1 MGDSRGTDSPATD
14 ADSHAQRSRGHRQRI
29 VVTGIGV
36 VSALGVGVERTLARL
51 RAGESGLAQADGR
64 CAEFDPLAYM
74 SRKVA
79 KRTERFAQLTLAA
92 FDEAAYL
99 AWGEAECP
107 ADPARVAC
115 LIGIACGGVGMLEA
129 QRDVM
134 EAEGAIAVSPF
145 TIPLMMANAAPAV
158 LAIKNRFTGPCTS
171 IMSGDASSAQAIGAG
186 VCALECGDVDLAVVG
201 GSESMFSDP
210 YLEAFARRG
219 FVTPSGEVRPFD
231 RRRDGWSLAE
241 ASSVLILE
249 RAESAARRGAA
260 VLGEILGFGAATARN
275 DSPEVERDGLC
286 APHAVSLALRAADVD
301 PGALDAL
308 NAHGTATQAS
318 DAAEALALRSAL
330 GARLD
335 ELPVCS
341 IKGAVG
347 YTLGAAGAL
356 DAAVMLLALRA
367 RTALPTPGC
376 EQLDETLRLPGVA
389 SESRPL
395 AAGDDER
402 AVGLSTT
409 FGLGGNSVALVL
421 AA

>member
-1 MGDSRGTDSPATD
+1 MGDSCSSDSPAV
-14 ADSHAQRSRGHRQRI
+14 RSLDDRRRI
-29 VVTGIGV
+29 VVTGVGV
-36 VSALGVGVERTLARL
+36 VSALGVGGERTLARL
-51 RAGESGLAQADGR
+51 RAGESGLAEASGR

-74 SRKVA
+74 SRKEV

-92 FDEAAYL
+92 FDEATRS
-99 AWGEAECP
+99 AWGGAECP
-107 ADPARVAC
+107 VAPARVAC
-115 LIGIACGGVGMLEA
+115 LIGIACGGVSMLEA

-134 EAEGAIAVSPF
+134 EEEGAIAVSPF

-186 VCALECGDVDLAVVG
+186 VCALECDDVDLAVVG
-201 GSESMFSDP
+201 GAESMFSDP
-210 YLEAFARRG
+210 YVEAFARRG
-219 FVTPSGEVRPFD
+219 FVTASGEVRPFD
-231 RRRDGWSLAE
+231 CRRDGWSLAE

-249 RAESAARRGAA
+249 RAQSAARRGAT

-286 APHAVSLALRAADVD
+286 APHAITLALRAGGVD
-301 PGALDAL
+301 PSALDAV
-308 NAHGTATQAS
+308 NAHGTATQVS
-318 DAAEALALRSAL
+318 DAAEAVALRMAL

-367 RTALPTPGC
+367 RTALPTHGC
-376 EQLDETLRLPGVA
+376 EQLDESLGLPGVA
-389 SESRPL
+389 SEARPL
-395 AAGDDER
+395 PAGDGER